1 MYWKCSKDD
10 FKILPAAFPSAD
22 HELISTW
29 LLIGVCPISIRLNM
43 VIQHPQNIDPCEFC
57 LTSSALTKTKQKK
70 KSLGLLC
77 ATPHSTIFQLY
88 RGGHFY
94 WRRKLECLREN
105 LRPGASHWQTLSR
118 TVVYS
123 TPRLSRIRTHKV
135 KREHHR
141 KIAM

>member
-1 MYWKCSKDD
+1 MTTNRGLSDFNKIKYGHTASSKYWSMW
-10 FKILPAAFPSAD
+10 ILFDVKRVDEDKA
-22 HELISTW
+22 
-29 LLIGVCPISIRLNM
+29 
-43 VIQHPQNIDPCEFC
+43 
-57 LTSSALTKTKQKK
+57 KK

-135 KREHHR
+135 KREHHNLNDYLQEE
-141 KIAM
+141 ICPLIFL